1 MTDLLLHRR
10 FLSGLRLSLTLAL
23 CALLAACSSK
33 PREVEPTPL
42 KGFERGYSVSRDWHR
57 YIGFGSM
64 RRPLQLLP
72 AVTEREVFV
81 VDLYGQVRALDRKSG
96 DTLWRQRTG
105 VRISTGVRAGY
116 GRLLFGS
123 RDGEA
128 VALSAEDGTELW
140 RTQLSGELLS
150 RPATDGDLA
159 IFQSQDG
166 RIVAL
171 NAEDGSQRWSFQVSV
186 PVLSLRGLGEPLI
199 DSTRVYAGTA
209 SGRVVALELIT
220 GLPLWERRVAEP
232 SGRSELDRLVDIDGN
247 LVVQNG
253 GLFVTTF
260 QGKVA
265 VLDEESG
272 RIYWDADMSSAN
284 RMTALAGVLF
294 IADQD
299 GVVHA
304 IDQRSGNTVWKQEGL
319 IARRLTGTE
328 IHAGLVV
335 VADRQGYLH
344 WLDPQTGAFVARR
357 RHDPD
362 GFAAT
367 PMVQDDVLYAVS
379 ADGEVA
385 AYRLKALQ
393 Q

>member
-1 MTDLLLHRR
+1 
-10 FLSGLRLSLTLAL
+10 
-23 CALLAACSSK
+23 
-33 PREVEPTPL
+33 
-42 KGFERGYSVSRDWHR
+42 
-57 YIGFGSM
+57 
-64 RRPLQLLP
+64 
-72 AVTEREVFV
+72 
-81 VDLYGQVRALDRKSG
+81 
-96 DTLWRQRTG
+96 
-105 VRISTGVRAGY
+105 
-116 GRLLFGS
+116 
-123 RDGEA
+123 
-128 VALSAEDGTELW
+128 
-140 RTQLSGELLS
+140 
-150 RPATDGDLA
+150 
-159 IFQSQDG
+159 
-166 RIVAL
+166 
-171 NAEDGSQRWSFQVSV
+171 
-186 PVLSLRGLGEPLI
+186 
-199 DSTRVYAGTA
+199 
-209 SGRVVALELIT
+209 VVALELIT